1 LAELTWLVGPVDR
14 MTLALQALLTGWP
27 QRRLGRIVGDLEG
40 NIAHQVELRTGEA
53 ELLEG
58 IVWIGP
64 PPGTT
69 LQ

>member
-1 LAELTWLVGPVDR
+1 
-14 MTLALQALLTGWP
+14 MTLVLQALLTGWP

-40 NIAHQVELRTGEA
+40 NVAHQVELRPGEA

-58 IVWIGP
+58 VVWIGHP
-64 PPGTT
+64 PEAA